1 MRKLTTIKI
10 LLFFT
15 FIFVGCASHQ
25 KANLKEKK
33 FSQIVEIDWE
43 ERVSEA
49 RKQGA
54 NAEKFLA
61 TELFLKGNSALL
73 EGDYATGV
81 KIFEQLSKLTDE
93 VFVHKKY
100 AVALI
105 RLGHLD
111 ESRLVLEKLWERKID
126 DETVGLIL
134 GGVYGALEK
143 TTLARAT
150 YQEVLAKNPN
160 QEDACLFLG
169 KMLIEEK
176 NWKQAD
182 TWMRKCQL
190 KHPKEGSFTYYLGKM
205 YIEKGDFK
213 SALKAFQESHKR
225 EPTSTQAAAAIGVV
239 LEQQEQSEEAVAFYK
254 KHLEGKPQDEVVL
267 GRLVQALFVMERFLE
282 VIPFAERLVDL
293 DPDNLNMR
301 VKLGILYTD
310 SKEFEK
316 AISVFRELLTLAP
329 QSDKI
334 LYYLGAIHQEQN
346 RIEQA
351 IDYFAQ
357 IPVSSGLYQDSSFQ
371 VANMLNSLAQV
382 EYGTSNS
389 EGPIGKRFLE
399 TVDTKISELPELR
412 VELSVLK
419 ANYLEAV
426 EKDDSAIAELIKV
439 KDEKNFG
446 IQHHYYLA
454 SLYEKTKKFKES
466 TDIVMSLIKADP
478 KNAHA
483 WNFLGYSML
492 ERGDSPEDALPYI
505 QKAVK
510 LAPEDGYIRDSL
522 GWYYF
527 KTGQTSQAL
536 RELKIAYS
544 KAPEDIVIAK
554 HLALIHQHMKN
565 YNEARSIFQ
574 AALKNAKL
582 TSERREVTNLIKVLE
597 SSERIP
603 ASEIRAQD

>member
-1 MRKLTTIKI
+1 MRKLFNVTT
-10 LLFFT
+10 LLFSAV
-15 FIFVGCASHQ
+15 IFVSCASHQ
-25 KANLKEKK
+25 KVNAPENKNSKM
-33 FSQIVEIDWE
+33 VETDWE
-43 ERVSEA
+43 ERVNEA
-49 RKQGA
+49 HRQGPE
-54 NAEKFLA
+54 AENYLA

-73 EGDYATGV
+73 EGDYVTGA
-81 KIFEQLSKLTDE
+81 KIFGHLTQLTDE

-105 RLGHLD
+105 RLGQLD
-111 ESRLVLEKLWERKID
+111 ESRLVLEKLWSRKVS

-143 TTLARAT
+143 TALSRAT

-169 KMLIEEK
+169 KILIEEK
-176 NWKQAD
+176 KWTQAD
-182 TWMRKCQL
+182 SWMRKCQA

-213 SALKAFQESHKR
+213 LALKAFEESHKR

-239 LEQQEQSEEAVAFYK
+239 LEQQEQSEKAVVFYK
-254 KHLEGKPQDEVVL
+254 KHLEGKPQDEVIL
-267 GRLVQALFVMERFLE
+267 GRLVQALFVMERFQE

-371 VANMLNSLAQV
+371 MASMMSTLAQT
-382 EYGTSNS
+382 EYNNTSA

-399 TVDTKISELPELR
+399 VVEVKLSELPELK

-426 EKDDSAIAELIKV
+426 EKDDAAINELVKI

-446 IQHHYYLA
+446 LQHQYYLA
-454 SLYEKTKKFKES
+454 SLFEKTKKFKES
-466 TDIVMSLIKADP
+466 TDIVLTLIKEDP

-492 ERGDSPEDALPYI
+492 ERGDSPEEALPYI

-536 RELKIAYS
+536 RELKIAFS
-544 KAPEDIVIAK
+544 KAPDDIVIAK

-565 YNEARSIFQ
+565 YTEARTIFQ
-574 AALKNAKL
+574 TALKNARL
-582 TSERREVTNLIKVLE
+582 VSEKREVTSLIKVLE
-597 SSERIP
+597 STVRIP